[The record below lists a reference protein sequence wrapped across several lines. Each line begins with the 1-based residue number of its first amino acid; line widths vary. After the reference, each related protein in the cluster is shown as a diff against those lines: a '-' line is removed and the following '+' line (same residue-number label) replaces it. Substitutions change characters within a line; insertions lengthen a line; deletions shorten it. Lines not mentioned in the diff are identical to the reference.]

1 MKTNLVCVYVN
12 TKSQRLRFIATN
24 SIESARGTEQS
35 LKALLKA
42 GWFSENVTSITTK
55 IENVEL

>member
-1 MKTNLVCVYVN
+1 MKANLICVYVN

-24 SIESARGTEQS
+24 SIENARGTEQS

-42 GWFSENVTSITTK
+42 GWFKSVTSITTE